1 MIHICSYT
9 KAIYL
14 TLKVLKH
21 LKMFVSTNPFSQQTI
36 SEIPFQSNEML
47 LSKQILASSTFI
59 IWKNISFEQKI
70 ILFKKLAQS
79 LREKKQEIAHM
90 MTEEMGKTISESVN
104 EIEKCAW
111 TIDWYCEYGK
121 KLLQDTVA
129 IESEEEYAY
138 IRFEP
143 LGTVLGIMPWN
154 FPLWQ
159 VFRYAIPTL
168 FAGNVTLLKHAP
180 NVGLSAQCIENLFLE
195 AGFPAGVF
203 QCVFASVED
212 CEKLIA
218 SSYIQAVT
226 FTGSSSAGRK
236 IASQAGQ
243 SLKKCVLELG
253 GSDPFI
259 VLKDADIDLT
269 VKQAIKGRLQNNGQS
284 CIGAKRFI
292 IDETI
297 YDVFLNK
304 LKDAISQLV
313 VGDPML
319 ETTNIGPLARPDLK
333 QILKKQVE
341 LSIEAGASLHYAHP
355 FNDSDSNF
363 FSPIILEN
371 IPLDCPARKEE
382 LFGPVFICFKVNNE
396 SEAIQIANET
406 AFGLGSSIWTTEIPN
421 AELLARQIQAGSVF
435 INGITK
441 SDARVPFGGIKDSGY
456 GRELSGFGMHEFTNI
471 KTYFITK
478 S

>member
-1 MIHICSYT
+1 
-9 KAIYL
+9 
-14 TLKVLKH
+14 
-21 LKMFVSTNPFSQQTI
+21 MFVSTNPFSRKTI
-36 SEIPFQSNEML
+36 IEIPFQSNEIL
-47 LSKQILASSTFI
+47 LAKQILASSTFTV
-59 IWKNISFEQKI
+59 WKTIPFEQKVI
-70 ILFKKLAQS
+70 FFKKLAQI
-79 LREKKQEIAHM
+79 LKNKKQEIAGM
-90 MTEEMGKTISESVN
+90 MTQEMGKTISESAI

-111 TIDWYCEYGK
+111 TIDWYCEHGK
-121 KLLQDTVA
+121 QFLQDTIA
-129 IESEEEYAY
+129 IESKDELAY

-143 LGTVLGIMPWN
+143 LGTILGIMPWN
-154 FPLWQ
+154 FPFWQ

-195 AGFPAGVF
+195 AGFPEGVF
-203 QCVFASVED
+203 QCVFISVED

-218 SSYIQAVT
+218 SPYVQAVT

-236 IASQAGQ
+236 IASQAGH

-259 VLKDADIDLT
+259 ILKDADIDFT
-269 VKQAIKGRLQNNGQS
+269 VKLAIKGRLQNNGQS

-292 IDETI
+292 IHETI
-297 YDVFLNK
+297 YETFLSK
-304 LKDAISQLV
+304 LKHAISELV
-313 VGDPML
+313 IGDPML
-319 ETTNIGPLARPDLK
+319 ETTYIGPLARPDLK
-333 QILKKQVE
+333 EQLKKQVR
-341 LSIEAGASLHYAHP
+341 LSVEAGASVYYAHP
-355 FNDSDSNF
+355 FNDNDSNF

-371 IPLDCPARKEE
+371 IPLNSPARKEE

-396 SEAIQIANET
+396 SEAIHIANET
-406 AFGLGSSIWTTEIPN
+406 SFGLGSSIWTTNITE
-421 AELLARQIQAGSVF
+421 AELLARDIQAGSVF

-456 GRELSGFGMHEFTNI
+456 GRELSAFGMHEFTNI
-471 KTYFITK
+471 KTYYISK